1 MKRAWT
7 IGLTTVFVMVL
18 VVLYAKANQ
27 ALAGKPRLTKMNS
40 QALSALQADFNRE
53 TSNVRVILLLSPT

>member
-7 IGLTTVFVMVL
+7 IGLTTVLVMVL
-18 VVLYAKANQ
+18 AVLYARAGH
-27 ALAGKPRLTKMNS
+27 ALAGQARLTEMNS